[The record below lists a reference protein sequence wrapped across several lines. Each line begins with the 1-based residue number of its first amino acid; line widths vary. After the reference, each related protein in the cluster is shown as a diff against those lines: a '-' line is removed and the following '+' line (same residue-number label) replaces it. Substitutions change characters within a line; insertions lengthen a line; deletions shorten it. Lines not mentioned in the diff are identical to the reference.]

1 MNENDVN
8 ASTFKRVSEKL
19 HAKNSQNT
27 SSNDTFA
34 NAVRWYSE
42 NLIQQ
47 GVEKGIMP
55 AARKDEL
62 VEATINSFKVICSG
76 NNNSAK
82 EHIQK
87 DYSAYLQK
95 KLQEGSVA

>member
-19 HAKNSQNT
+19 HAKNSQKT
-27 SSNDTFA
+27 GSNDTFA
-34 NAVRWYSE
+34 SAIRWYSE
-42 NLIQQ
+42 NLISQ

-76 NNNSAK
+76 TNNATK
-82 EHIQK
+82 EHIQN

-95 KLQEGSVA
+95 MKNGRTA

>member
-34 NAVRWYSE
+34 TAIKWYSE
-42 NLIQQ
+42 NLINQ

-55 AARKDEL
+55 TARKDEL
-62 VEATINSFKVICSG
+62 IEATINSFKVICSG
-76 NNNSAK
+76 TNNAAK
-82 EHIQK
+82 EHIQN

-95 KLQEGSVA
+95 MKNGRVA

>member
-34 NAVRWYSE
+34 TAIKWYSE
-42 NLIQQ
+42 NLINQ

-55 AARKDEL
+55 AARKEEL
-62 VEATINSFKVICSG
+62 IEATINSFKVICSG
-76 NNNSAK
+76 TNNAAK
-82 EHIQK
+82 EHIQN

-95 KLQEGSVA
+95 MKNGRVA

>member
-19 HAKNSQNT
+19 HAKNSQKT
-27 SSNDTFA
+27 GSNDTFA
-34 NAVRWYSE
+34 SAIRWYAE
-42 NLIQQ
+42 NLISQ

-76 NNNSAK
+76 TNNAAK
-82 EHIQK
+82 EHIQN

-95 KLQEGSVA
+95 MKNGRTA

>member
-19 HAKNSQNT
+19 HAKNSQKT
-27 SSNDTFA
+27 GSNDTFA
-34 NAVRWYSE
+34 SAIRWYSE
-42 NLIQQ
+42 NLISQ

-62 VEATINSFKVICSG
+62 VEATINSYKVICSG
-76 NNNSAK
+76 TNNAAK
-82 EHIQK
+82 EHIQN

-95 KLQEGSVA
+95 MKNGRTA

>member
-34 NAVRWYSE
+34 TAIKWYSK
-42 NLIQQ
+42 NLINQ

-62 VEATINSFKVICSG
+62 IEATINSFKVICSG
-76 NNNSAK
+76 TNNAAK
-82 EHIQK
+82 EHIQN

-95 KLQEGSVA
+95 MKNGRVA

>member
-19 HAKNSQNT
+19 HAKNSQKT
-27 SSNDTFA
+27 GSNDTFA
-34 NAVRWYSE
+34 SAIRWYSE
-42 NLIQQ
+42 NLISQ

-76 NNNSAK
+76 TNTAAK
-82 EHIQK
+82 EHIQN

-95 KLQEGSVA
+95 MKNGRTA